1 MPNILDDIL
10 SSQPTVIEDE
20 DEPEDEL
27 IGQEPEGDIP
37 RSVRA
42 LQLLSDAGISF
53 SDLLDDV
60 FLGNKS
66 LRNARPII
74 NARREAFASG
84 VLSRVV
90 ARVCRPPDMQIQG
103 KAHQKAA
110 EELKDWA
117 NTTTTDILRKEL
129 ATHAK
134 STKVGDVEREVVNE
148 ESLKGLTFD
157 AITDEVQANAPTL
170 YSMLVNM
177 CESTRQEKNTQ
188 KDSKFC
194 VTLFVN
200 ALAFQLSHKNNQMQK
215 LICIYLK
222 AKGVPKSCFS
232 FFQKAGLSLSYEWSR
247 KALEHISAAAMDKAI
262 AVFDS
267 KPCISVYDNI
277 RLAQAVKHERA
288 SHKTVTDN
296 GTAMTIVPMRDSERA
311 TALLRDPDAID
322 AHWNN
327 ITQRYRNG
335 DIHDHQLTAA
345 DLYDHPGFN
354 QWGDRMAS
362 NVIQFL
368 YEIPGLEKSLK
379 RKHGLLR
386 PLPPVH
392 QLLPTKDI
400 FHMLEPVPMEEQ
412 TYGGNYAITKE
423 LPRQMKVDTDE
434 KLVLWA
440 RNRMGPWTGDSLTIQ
455 RLRHLQR
462 MKADDSNRLERMQ
475 HIIPVFG
482 WMHLDMN
489 LCNAIFYHHFSES
502 SNSGL
507 ARDAAAL
514 GRSGLTKPTKSRGP
528 AYHTVDEF
536 MQHTTT
542 ARMRGLWLWASGTNT
557 MEQLIAWEKESSPSI
572 IAEAAQKIWLERAS
586 NRATQQFKSDPQLC
600 NSIAINRELLLR
612 HEVRYSMRHGDVG
625 RMEHTLPQLLY
636 FFSGAGCANYAR
648 EIAEVLHWRKYEA
661 PPGVA

>member
-1 MPNILDDIL
+1 
-10 SSQPTVIEDE
+10 
-20 DEPEDEL
+20 
-27 IGQEPEGDIP
+27 
-37 RSVRA
+37 
-42 LQLLSDAGISF
+42 
-53 SDLLDDV
+53 
-60 FLGNKS
+60 
-66 LRNARPII
+66 
-74 NARREAFASG
+74 
-84 VLSRVV
+84 
-90 ARVCRPPDMQIQG
+90 
-103 KAHQKAA
+103 
-110 EELKDWA
+110 
-117 NTTTTDILRKEL
+117 
-129 ATHAK
+129 
-134 STKVGDVEREVVNE
+134 
-148 ESLKGLTFD
+148 
-157 AITDEVQANAPTL
+157 
-170 YSMLVNM
+170 
-177 CESTRQEKNTQ
+177 
-188 KDSKFC
+188 
-194 VTLFVN
+194 
-200 ALAFQLSHKNNQMQK
+200 
-215 LICIYLK
+215 
-222 AKGVPKSCFS
+222 
-232 FFQKAGLSLSYEWSR
+232 
-247 KALEHISAAAMDKAI
+247 
-262 AVFDS
+262 
-267 KPCISVYDNI
+267 
-277 RLAQAVKHERA
+277 
-288 SHKTVTDN
+288 
-296 GTAMTIVPMRDSERA
+296 
-311 TALLRDPDAID
+311 
-322 AHWNN
+322 
-327 ITQRYRNG
+327 
-335 DIHDHQLTAA
+335 
-345 DLYDHPGFN
+345 
-354 QWGDRMAS
+354 
-362 NVIQFL
+362 
-368 YEIPGLEKSLK
+368 
-379 RKHGLLR
+379 
-386 PLPPVH
+386 
-392 QLLPTKDI
+392 
-400 FHMLEPVPMEEQ
+400 MLEPVPMEEQ

-661 PPGVA
+661 PPGVADLVRDECWLINTLGRSDSFYALDLRQELNNLYIKYHFEHGPPPQGCTWEAHRRWGPALPVFASVILHMDENFHDFYRSRKHYVPDPEEDIKLLLKRHAERRIHAETPERPAEAVQEKRHHDCFATGRVKIDEKGYLDAVAQERIEYFSNLSPLEIAKHDNISMEEAIQLKRREGMKAKGVTPQNTNNDTYIDEMLEENAEDLLYGYEQVDEEEYEDIRHRLGDGLDS